1 MNIKC
6 RLHQGGRSD
15 KGSRARKV
23 GGESIVNKMS
33 VAFTVARRQFP
44 PFSTPPPQP
53 FSFFPLLALHLKQLS
68 LCCPQASV
76 ISLPPPALTLPLPVP
91 SFTPLPLLLLPSVF
105 WRPATSLL
113 WPQMMMNATWS
124 GCETRNW
131 NWNCNWARCLWLCRC
146 RCCYHC
152 HCLCLCL
159 GNCCN
164 CLPTALARAN
174 ASSNVQQQQQ
184 QQLHAMPKK
193 QKLQ

>member
-6 RLHQGGRSD
+6 RLHQGRSD
-15 KGSRARKV
+15 KGIRARKV
-23 GGESIVNKMS
+23 GGRASLIKCQLHLLWPDVS
-33 VAFTVARRQFP
+33 FLL
-44 PFSTPPPQP
+44 SLPPPLANL
-53 FSFFPLLALHLKQLS
+53 FLFFPLLALHLKQLS